1 VGPFPPLVLEA
12 SQDRVRENGQTAH
25 PMSAASVYPQSA
37 ADCLIRSAVD
47 ISHPRQ
53 QGNPPASLS
62 ADSGPVRSDIINGL
76 GAGAVGGLAILR
88 WFLACLQA
96 SFPVFFTLF
105 LPLRRRALV
114 TTCLRKVIVGAL
126 VTWAIYTHLG
136 YLYSCYDQA

>member
-37 ADCLIRSAVD
+37 ADCLIRSTVD

-105 LPLRRRALV
+105 LPLRRGNCGNYLP
-114 TTCLRKVIVGAL
+114 TQSDSWSLS
-126 VTWAIYTHLG
+126 HLG
-136 YLYSCYDQA
+136 YLYPPGLFILLL